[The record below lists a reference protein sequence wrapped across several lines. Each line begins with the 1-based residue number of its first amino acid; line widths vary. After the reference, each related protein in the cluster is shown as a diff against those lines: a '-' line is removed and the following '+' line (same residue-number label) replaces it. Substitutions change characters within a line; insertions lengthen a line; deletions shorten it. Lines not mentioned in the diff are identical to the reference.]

1 MKKSLLLLCV
11 FVLLGSVGA
20 LTAWQKSQPSAE
32 PSKPAAGGVG
42 ESVQLKAGRGLAFHP
57 RLRANLN
64 LQTAEVAEQAI
75 APVVQLDLL
84 VTTGASAGG
93 GLRRITQDS
102 TPQPTLASG
111 WLFAAEAARLAPG
124 QEMELRVAGSG
135 GAPSRGRVL
144 RIEKS
149 AYAVLGDF
157 EVVVETAGAFDAGTK
172 LSALFRLS
180 AGEAVPSVPRSAL
193 LQTAEGNFV
202 YAVNDGFY
210 LRTAV
215 KVGAAND
222 QFVELTEGVY
232 VGDEIV
238 VSPVQSL
245 WMAELQLLRGGKSCT
260 CGH

>member
-1 MKKSLLLLCV
+1 MKKTLLFLSV
-11 FVLLGSVGA
+11 FTLLGSVGA
-20 LTAWQKSQPSAE
+20 LTVWQKSQPAKE
-32 PSKPAAGGVG
+32 PVKPAGGAG
-42 ESVQLKAGRGLAFHP
+42 ESVQLKAGRGLTFHP

-64 LQTAEVAEQAI
+64 LQTAEVAEQAV

-84 VTTGASAGG
+84 VTASAGS
-93 GLRRITQDS
+93 GLRRITLDS
-102 TPQPTLASG
+102 MPQPTLASG
-111 WLFAAEAARLAPG
+111 WLFAAEAARLTPG
-124 QEMELRVAGSG
+124 QEVELRATGSG
-135 GAPSRGRVL
+135 GAPARGRIV
-144 RIEKS
+144 RMEKA

-157 EVVVETAGAFDAGTK
+157 EVVVETSGSFESGTK
-172 LSALFRLS
+172 LSGLCRLS
-180 AGEAVPSVPRSAL
+180 AREAVPSVPRSAL
-193 LQTAEGNFV
+193 LQTAEGDFV

-215 KVGAAND
+215 KVGAANE

-238 VSPVQSL
+238 VAPVQSL